1 MRDVL
6 ERGNSYLS
14 EVRGL
19 LLRTSCVEHDLV
31 ARGRATGPA
40 DRGGLRGLDRW
51 AGGAPLAA
59 ASRRARGGD
68 ARRMMLDD
76 YGDVDVAATTPRGFS
91 DGIIAADDDDDDDDE
106 VLDAP

>member
-1 MRDVL
+1 M
-6 ERGNSYLS
+6 
-14 EVRGL
+14 RGL

-40 DRGGLRGLDRW
+40 ERGGLRGLDGG
-51 AGGAPLAA
+51 GGAPLAA

-76 YGDVDVAATTPRGFS
+76 RGDVDAAATTPRGFM
-91 DGIIAADDDDDDDDE
+91 DGIIAADGGPTTCDDE
-106 VLDAP
+106 CRRRSLVPSPPCVP